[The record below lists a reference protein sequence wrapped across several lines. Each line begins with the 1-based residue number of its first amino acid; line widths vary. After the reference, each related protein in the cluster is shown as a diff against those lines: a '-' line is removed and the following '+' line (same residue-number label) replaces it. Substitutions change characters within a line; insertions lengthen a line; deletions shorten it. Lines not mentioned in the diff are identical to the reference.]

1 MKKVIVFISSVIV
14 LSSCHKEI
22 PKKQS
27 IDIDISGEMQQVNLQ
42 TLIQDPA
49 NQNNFISA
57 VDSISKYGFG
67 YKLVIPDSLKGKNLK
82 VIYSGSF
89 KETESATGELVLSV
103 HEQNMNTLFW
113 STYPSNKVINE
124 FGKWTD
130 FKDSAM
136 IFANKNPQSAMYLF
150 LFNQKMTGKGLLYV
164 DNLKLKIYKD

>member
-1 MKKVIVFISSVIV
+1 MKKVIVFIASVIV

-27 IDIDISGEMQQVNLQ
+27 IDIDISGEMQQVNNQ
-42 TLIQDPA
+42 TLTQDPS

-57 VDSISKYGFG
+57 VDSITKYGFG
-67 YKLVIPDSLKGKNLK
+67 YKIVIPDTLKGKTLK

-89 KETESATGELVLSV
+89 KESESLTGELVLSV
-103 HEQNMNTLFW
+103 HEQNMSTLFW
-113 STYPSNKVINE
+113 ATYPTTRVVKKPGEWVN
-124 FGKWTD
+124 

-136 IFANKNPQSAMYLF
+136 IFADKNPKTAMYLF
-150 LFNQKMTGKGLLYV
+150 LFNQKNTGKGLLYV

>member
-1 MKKVIVFISSVIV
+1 MKKVIVFITSVIV

-22 PKKQS
+22 PKKHS

-49 NQNNFISA
+49 NQYNFISA

-67 YKLVIPDSLKGKNLK
+67 YKIVIPDTLKGKNLK
-82 VIYSGSF
+82 VVYSGSF
-89 KETESATGELVLSV
+89 KESESLTGELVLSV
-103 HEQNMNTLFW
+103 HEQNMNTLLW
-113 STYPSNKVINE
+113 VTHPTNRVVKKLGEWVN
-124 FGKWTD
+124 

-136 IFANKNPQSAMYLF
+136 ILSDKNPKSAMYLF
-150 LFNQKMTGKGLLYV
+150 LFNQKITGKGMLYV

>member
-113 STYPSNKVINE
+113 STYPSNKADLFVY
-124 FGKWTD
+124 T
-130 FKDSAM
+130 SAALLAVSN
-136 IFANKNPQSAMYLF
+136 ISAVFPKPTAFFTALV
-150 LFNQKMTGKGLLYV
+150 N
-164 DNLKLKIYKD
+164 